1 MSGPVSQIFP
11 AVSTRP
17 AAYGWIVVLLLWPV
31 ALLNYLDRMMVAT
44 MRTSIRADIP
54 SIANDADFGFL
65 MALFMWVYAFL
76 SPVGGF
82 VADRFRRRWVVIFS
96 LAIWS
101 LVTWLTGR
109 AETFTQMAWAR
120 ALMGVSEAC
129 YIPAALAL
137 IADFHPGPTRSRAV
151 GIHISGIYAGQAL
164 GGVGGHI
171 ADTSSWRNAFY
182 WFGAAGV
189 AYAFVLLLFLR
200 DADRAPVDPG
210 QAPAPVTVG
219 ATLRALLSVGSFF
232 ILVLYF
238 TLPGVPGWAVKN
250 WLPSHLATA
259 FNLKQGPAGM
269 SATGYVTL
277 ASFVGALIGGVLAD
291 RWVRASLRGRIY
303 VSALGS
309 AVCVPALLGLGY
321 APALPAAIASMVLFG
336 LGFGM
341 FDTNNMPILCQIV
354 RREYRATGY
363 GFMNLVA
370 FTTGAGV
377 TWAMGAMR
385 DHGISLSVAF
395 SLSSAIAA
403 LAALMVLLI
412 RPQPNLETKS
422 N

>member
-1 MSGPVSQIFP
+1 M
-11 AVSTRP
+11 
-17 AAYGWIVVLLLWPV
+17 
-31 ALLNYLDRMMVAT
+31 
-44 MRTSIRADIP
+44 
-54 SIANDADFGFL
+54 
-65 MALFMWVYAFL
+65 
-76 SPVGGF
+76 
-82 VADRFRRRWVVIFS
+82 
-96 LAIWS
+96 
-101 LVTWLTGR
+101 
-109 AETFTQMAWAR
+109 
-120 ALMGVSEAC
+120 
-129 YIPAALAL
+129 
-137 IADFHPGPTRSRAV
+137 
-151 GIHISGIYAGQAL
+151 
-164 GGVGGHI
+164 
-171 ADTSSWRNAFY
+171 
-182 WFGAAGV
+182 
-189 AYAFVLLLFLR
+189 
-200 DADRAPVDPG
+200 
-210 QAPAPVTVG
+210 
-219 ATLRALLSVGSFF
+219 
-232 ILVLYF
+232 
-238 TLPGVPGWAVKN
+238 
-250 WLPSHLATA
+250 
-259 FNLKQGPAGM
+259 QGPAGM

-277 ASFVGALIGGVLAD
+277 ASFVGALIGAVLAD